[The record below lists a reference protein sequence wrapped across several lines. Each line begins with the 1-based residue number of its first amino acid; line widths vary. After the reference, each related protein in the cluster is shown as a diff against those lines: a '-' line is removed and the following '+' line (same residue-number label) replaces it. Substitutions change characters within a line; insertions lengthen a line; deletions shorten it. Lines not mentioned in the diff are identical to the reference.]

1 LKLKYCKKLK
11 LFFIFYILYL
21 SIFLSNKSLSEN
33 NISCKIDENH
43 KIKVINV
50 KINKNKSWTQNN
62 IKILIS
68 NTKIIPKKL
77 KKRFSGEIIVNYE
90 DNSLCKLKAKIRQNG
105 DFKDHINYEENKVS
119 QSLDVKLINGNIG
132 NITNFKLLLDG
143 TRGVSEDE
151 IFLTEIFRT
160 LNYISPRTRFVNVN
174 INGSNQKMLFQEKIR
189 KELLEYN
196 RRTESGIF
204 EANEND
210 LFKSLEKFKNNNLDI
225 YEMGLVESSKNA
237 SIGMFV
243 RQTNSNW
250 FKKST
255 IHSKISFNALSKLNL
270 IYSNSISFL
279 EDDQGNKFFND
290 KISNF
295 NLGSLKKKNIINLE
309 KYNLILKISNA
320 EHALNA
326 HNRIFYWN
334 NSENYFEPIYYDG
347 NPNIFKNK
355 NAKINLPINIYY
367 KSTINK
373 LEKSLNNLDLQKF
386 KKNFFDQHY
395 DFSEKRIEKKIAI
408 LKYNLSK
415 IKESLE
421 SLLKKKVV
429 FEEAKKFEKETLEKT
444 MKNKLDR
451 NKNAIFVFK
460 KFKEGYE
467 NDFLICKDYYSCDK
481 IKLNNDEQA
490 NLVEGNLYKNSKEHI
505 FISTYP
511 YDKINQDIK
520 KYNYFSSK
528 DNKINFYYDNGIKFN
543 FDKMNNTF
551 LITQIVPESRAYFIN
566 SNLKNMNIIFTGIKF
581 ENDLK
586 FFPIDSR
593 GLTGCLVF
601 YKSNFKN
608 TNLKVHNSNCEDSL
622 NLVGTKGEIDKIEI
636 INSFSDGL
644 DIDFSNLVI
653 QNTFIENSK
662 NDCVDVSG
670 GTYTFKNIDVNSCG
684 DKGLSVGEKTILKLD
699 NMNVK
704 NSKIGIASKDGSV
717 SSINKI
723 KIKNVDI
730 CFSAYNKKQEFSGGQ
745 IKINEHICSNFKKK
759 TFIDNQSKITFN
771 TY

>member
-1 LKLKYCKKLK
+1 MKLKYYKKFK
-11 LFFIFYILYL
+11 LFLIFYILIL
-21 SIFLSNKSLSEN
+21 STFLSNRSFAED
-33 NISCKIDENH
+33 NITCKIDENN
-43 KIKVINV
+43 KIKLIDV
-50 KINKNKSWTQNN
+50 KINKNKNWTQNN

-68 NTKIIPKKL
+68 NTKIISKKF
-77 KKRFSGEIIVNYE
+77 KKRFLGEIIVNYE

-105 DFKDHINYEENKVS
+105 DFRDHISYENNKVS

-132 NITNFKLLLDG
+132 NITNFKLFLNG
-143 TRGVSEDE
+143 TKGVSEDE

-160 LNYISPRTRFVNVN
+160 LKYIAPRTKFVNVN
-174 INGSNQKMLFQEKIR
+174 INGSKQKMLFQEKIR

-196 RRTESGIF
+196 KRTESGIF

-210 LFKSLEKFKNNNLDI
+210 MFKSLEKFKNNNLDI
-225 YEMGLVESSKNA
+225 VEIGLIESQKNA

-243 RQTNSNW
+243 RQSNSNW
-250 FKKST
+250 FKKGP
-255 IHSKISFNALSKLNL
+255 IHSEISLNALAKLNL

-279 EDDQGNKFFND
+279 KDDQGNEFFSD
-290 KISNF
+290 KISNY
-295 NLGSLKKKNIINLE
+295 NLGSLKKENIINLE

-347 NPNIFKNK
+347 NPNIFKNE
-355 NAKINLPINIYY
+355 NSEINLPINIYY
-367 KSTINK
+367 KDTIDK
-373 LEKSLNNLDLQKF
+373 LEKILNNFDLQKF
-386 KKNFFDQHY
+386 KENFFDKNY
-395 DFSEKRIEKKIAI
+395 DLSKKNIEKKLAI
-408 LKYNLSK
+408 LKYNLSRVK
-415 IKESLE
+415 DNYESSIKEQ
-421 SLLKKKVV
+421 VV
-429 FEEAKKFEKETLEKT
+429 FEDAKKFKKETLEKT

-460 KFKEGYE
+460 KFEEGYE
-467 NDFLICKDYYSCDK
+467 NNFLICKDYYSCNE

-505 FISTYP
+505 FISSYP
-511 YDKINQDIK
+511 YDKVNEDIK

-528 DNKINFYYDNGIKFN
+528 DNNINFYYDNGIEFN
-543 FDKMNNTF
+543 FDKINNTF
-551 LITQIVPESRAYFIN
+551 SIKQIEPESRAYFID
-566 SNLKNMNIIFTGIKF
+566 SNLKNMDIIFTGIKF
-581 ENDLK
+581 KNDLK
-586 FFPIDSR
+586 FFPIDLR

-608 TNLKVHNSNCEDSL
+608 INLKVQNSNCEDSL
-622 NLVGTKGEIDKIEI
+622 NLVGTNGEIGKIEI
-636 INSFSDGL
+636 TNSFSDGL

-653 QNTFIENSK
+653 QNIFIENSK

-670 GTYTFKNIDVNSCG
+670 GNYTFQNIDVNSCG

-699 NMNVK
+699 NMSVK

-723 KIKNVDI
+723 KIKDVDI

-745 IKINEHICSNFKKK
+745 IKINEHSCSNFKKK
-759 TFIDNQSKITFN
+759 TFIDNQSKITFG
-771 TY
+771 TF